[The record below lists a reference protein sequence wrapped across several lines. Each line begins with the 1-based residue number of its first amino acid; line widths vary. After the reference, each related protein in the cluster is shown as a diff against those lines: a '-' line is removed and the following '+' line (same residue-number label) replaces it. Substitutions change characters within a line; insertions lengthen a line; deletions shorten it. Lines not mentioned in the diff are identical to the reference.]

1 MNEITPNVGTTI
13 EAALAL
19 AGQSVLRLGGRFAC
33 ETDYLAACGRTF
45 PADVP
50 RDELVAFNRRTLRED
65 MDEDAEMRRYVAIAG
80 FFRRARNAY

>member
-1 MNEITPNVGTTI
+1 MKEITPNIGSTF

-19 AGQSVLRLGGRFAC
+19 AGQTVLRLGGRFAC

-50 RDELVAFNRRTLRED
+50 QADLVAFNRRTLRED
-65 MDEDAEMRRYVAIAG
+65 MDEEAEMRRYVAIAG
-80 FFRRARNAY
+80 FFRRARNAN

>member
-1 MNEITPNVGTTI
+1 MDEITPSIGSTI

-45 PADVP
+45 PADVT
-50 RDELVAFNRRTLRED
+50 RAEMEEFNRRTIRED
-65 MDEDAEMRRYVAIAG
+65 MDEEAEMRRYVAVAK
-80 FFRRARNAY
+80 FFRRRPA